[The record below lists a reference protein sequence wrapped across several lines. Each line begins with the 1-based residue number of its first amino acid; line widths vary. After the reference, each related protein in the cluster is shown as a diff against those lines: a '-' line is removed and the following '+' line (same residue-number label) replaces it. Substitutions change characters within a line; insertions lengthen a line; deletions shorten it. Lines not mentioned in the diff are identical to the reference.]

1 MKKLFIALMLLAIGA
16 YVLAQD
22 TATTEETQN
31 AVTSVIQKAENLQ
44 NKVKAKNKEEKQLT
58 SAQKSK
64 IIKKQLSKEKKL
76 LKKKQKRENIIKI
89 NQKHLDYKK
98 EQLEQFINENKT
110 NNTENSKEKV
120 KDNTTEEKE

>member
-1 MKKLFIALMLLAIGA
+1 MKKLFIALMLLTIGA

-31 AVTSVIQKAENLQ
+31 AVTSVVQKAENLQ

-76 LKKKQKRENIIKI
+76 LKKKQKSENIIKI

-110 NNTENSKEKV
+110 VNTENSKEKV